1 MYCDPVTCVCFT
13 AENTYM
19 IIASCFRSF
28 LEHQISGLC
37 ICLSYHVC
45 FLPLIGSSVAYSF
58 LHCFILISVDHCPGN
73 KTTAV
78 QSVCADGSGALA
90 SLG

>member
-58 LHCFILISVDHCPGN
+58 PASQQKALQPKLDAMANSFCL
-73 KTTAV
+73 TAP
-78 QSVCADGSGALA
+78 DN
-90 SLG
+90 